1 MRVNN
6 QTSDPVDWEQNGGS
20 PQPYT
25 AGSASRAASTNQE
38 GQLTAH
44 AATGDFPPDG
54 LPPWEV
60 HFTSI
65 DIKPQKSAKSPQFTD
80 PKATVTLNDNWTVT
94 VS

>member
-20 PQPYT
+20 PQPY
-25 AGSASRAASTNQE
+25 AEGGASAAASTIQ
-38 GQLTAH
+38 GQL
-44 AATGDFPPDG
+44 AAFSETGDFSPQG
-54 LPPWEV
+54 LSPWEV

-65 DIKPQKSAKSPQFTD
+65 GIKPEKSAKSPEITD
-80 PKATVTLNDNWTVT
+80 PNAIVTLNDNWTVT